1 MSWHEGCA
9 AAASAGAHL
18 SGMACMSGRAPWCRV
33 RAASGA
39 HRTAPMP
46 AHRWSHRRP
55 HGLKRLPPPACVSCT
70 LPSPQCKT
78 SFPMAKQSN
87 ANPAFC
93 SAAPRRRG
101 RRDAHVS
108 HLHMLHAHLS
118 SRRAPH
124 SDYQACEAC
133 GASSEGGFN
142 LRTCG
147 PQRSARPAQSVA
159 HVGQVCA
166 PPAHARSRHPAAAAA
181 AWRCRRSARRSNIPS
196 AMQTPPELGSP

>member
-87 ANPAFC
+87 ANPAFLLSGAAVEGQEGRSC
-93 SAAPRRRG
+93 FASTYVTCAPFIAQSAAFRLPGLRGVWRFLQRG
-101 RRDAHVS
+101 RVQLAHVRAS
-108 HLHMLHAHLS
+108 ALRPPCAERCT
-118 SRRAPH
+118 RR
-124 SDYQACEAC
+124 S
-133 GASSEGGFN
+133 GV
-142 LRTCG
+142 
-147 PQRSARPAQSVA
+147 RPACTRA
-159 HVGQVCA
+159 IA
-166 PPAHARSRHPAAAAA
+166 PPCR
-181 AWRCRRSARRSNIPS
+181 RCRRLALPPLSPS
-196 AMQTPPELGSP
+196 QQYPLCHADSS